1 MRKGFKLI
9 SSLLSTAMIAAPI
22 ATTVSCSSNMSV
34 GFKIALYN
42 YKDYTSNDS
51 KETMSKYFNYKEFN
65 DLPDFSQA
73 LQASKTIGGVGSDY
87 YNAKLALGGYIKP
100 LNFKKALHINYRDK
114 ADLENI
120 LRTRVY
126 TPAAW
131 RQMSYFDSLL
141 ANAGGGKGLDNDQ
154 DGQVDKLWEYMIPY
168 YMQNKTLV
176 FNINRPGVHWSADE
190 LAKLEDPTKI
200 NEVFEQTV
208 NGEKR
213 DRTYVG
219 LLKTL
224 KDHGYTNFV
233 VNDYMRDNMIIGSET
248 NGKLTGKVPS
258 LDVAK
263 EQLEGFKNTFIQGV
277 GINPFTETKHV
288 KFEASG
294 GQSLSS
300 IIDPEKH
307 WQASFLYNGDAIDAY
322 YSNDNFESLEDGKD
336 IRFVNPINPVYL
348 LDGIVLSSMVSEET
362 EDRFYEAIYNSW
374 LQGWSGH
381 KDEDFTKPLIQW
393 DSDDDGIH
401 APAIAN
407 NFDFVNYTIPFRDVY
422 NRLTDSNSADFYFDG
437 DPVAANMFAIA
448 QGQDANKV
456 SFPISDLLQA
466 NLDEYYSSLKRQ
478 V

>member
-1 MRKGFKLI
+1 MRKGFKLF
-9 SSLLSTAMIAAPI
+9 SSILSTAMIATPI

-34 GFKIALYN
+34 GFKIAIFN
-42 YKDYTSNDS
+42 YKDYTSDDS

-73 LQASKTIGGVGSDY
+73 LQANKTIGGVGSDY

-100 LNFKKALHINYRDK
+100 LNFRKALHIDYRDK

-126 TPAAW
+126 TAAAW
-131 RQMSYFDSLL
+131 KQMSYFDSLL
-141 ANAGGGKGLDNDQ
+141 ADARLDNDQ

-168 YMQNKTLV
+168 YMQNKVLV
-176 FNINRPGVHWSADE
+176 FNVNRPGVHWSDDE
-190 LAKLEDPTKI
+190 LAKLDDPTKI

-248 NGKLTGKVPS
+248 NGKLSGKVAS

-263 EQLEGFKNTFIQGV
+263 EQLEGFKNTFIQGA
-277 GINPFTETKHV
+277 GFNPFTEKKHV

-294 GQSLSS
+294 GESLSS
-300 IIDPEKH
+300 IIDPEKD

-322 YSNDNFESLEDGKD
+322 YSNDNFDSLEDGKD
-336 IRFVNPINPVYL
+336 IRFVEPKNPVYL
-348 LDGIVLSSMVSEET
+348 LDGVVLSSMVSEET
-362 EDRFYEAIYNSW
+362 EDKFYDAIYNSW
-374 LQGWSGH
+374 FKGWSGH
-381 KDEDFTKPLIQW
+381 EDENFIKPAIKW

-422 NRLTDSNSADFYFDG
+422 DRLTDPNSDDFYFDG
-437 DPVAANMFAIA
+437 DPVAAKMFEIYP
-448 QGQDANKV
+448 GQDENKV
-456 SFPISDLLQA
+456 SFPISDILQT
-466 NLDEYYSSLKRQ
+466 NLNEYYNSLKRQ
-478 V
+478 G